1 MGDGESNGGETYHQG
16 DPKDAEFHGEQPR
29 WKRLATASGRDGEGA
44 VHAIAELPVIAR
56 CNRMDT

>member
-1 MGDGESNGGETYHQG
+1 MGDGESNGGETYQQG

-29 WKRLATASGRDGEGA
+29 RKRLATASGRDDKGA